1 MKPKAAVFPGSFDPL
16 TLGHIDII
24 NRSLKLFDKVIIA
37 IGMNAEKKYMF
48 TLQKRKEFITSIFKN
63 DKKIIIKDY
72 TDLTVN
78 FCKEQQANY
87 IIRGLRNY
95 SDFEYEKDIA
105 LTNNKLNNR
114 IETIFFLTSQAH
126 IMISSSI
133 VKDIIKN
140 KGDLKPFLHHN
151 TISAIE

>member
-140 KGDLKPFLHHN
+140 KGDLKPFLHHK